1 MLGRDM
7 SIFHILHDLQEQL
20 MHRPG
25 GRDDGRHLW
34 DVDGISTW
42 VQARGAGAGAAGLA
56 CPSLCRAPRA
66 AAHLLPQGL
75 VRTPRSWAR
84 RDPHMSPP
92 GTKANCVLP
101 LLTTSK
107 SQAIFSP
114 FCWFLDSHKFTS
126 FKGRRRRSCIQ

>member
-25 GRDDGRHLW
+25 
-34 DVDGISTW
+34 
-42 VQARGAGAGAAGLA
+42 AGAGAAGLA

-66 AAHLLPQGL
+66 AARLLPQGL